1 MDIVGIQSVERTN
14 GQSTSVAASM
24 AAVQSAKEKAE
35 QRELVQAVKAVNASG
50 VMGSDQ
56 ELTFSLDRQA
66 KKMVVKVV
74 DRKTQEVLLQIPD
87 EQVLRMAEMLP
98 QR

>member
-1 MDIVGIQSVERTN
+1 MDIVGIQSVERTT
-14 GQSTSVAASM
+14 GQSTSVAATT
-24 AAVQSAKEKAE
+24 AAAQTAKDRAE
-35 QRELVQAVKAVNASG
+35 HRELIHAVKAVNASG

-66 KKMVVKVV
+66 KRMIVKVV
-74 DRKTQEVLLQIPD
+74 DRKTKEVLLQIPD

-98 QR
+98 KR